1 MFKIIT
7 KKLITFSLNSSTI
20 QPNHQMKLIEHLN
33 IVYKIG
39 SNAQDNFDIIDQS
52 NPQDIWFHV
61 EGRPSCHV
69 VASVPDNM
77 TMTMT
82 KKEKHKLIK
91 KGAEL
96 CKIHS
101 KYKSEKNLKIVY
113 TKVENITK
121 TETLGSVLLSNEK
134 IIEI

>member
-1 MFKIIT
+1 
-7 KKLITFSLNSSTI
+7 
-20 QPNHQMKLIEHLN
+20 MKVIEHLN
-33 IVYKIG
+33 IVYRIG
-39 SNAQDNFDIIDQS
+39 ANAQDNFDIIDQS

-69 VASVPDNM
+69 IASVPDNM

-101 KYKSEKNLKIVY
+101 KYKSEKNLKIIY

>member
-1 MFKIIT
+1 
-7 KKLITFSLNSSTI
+7 
-20 QPNHQMKLIEHLN
+20 MKLIEHLN
-33 IVYKIG
+33 IVYRIG
-39 SNAQDNFDIIDQS
+39 ANAQDNFDIIDQS
-52 NPQDIWFHV
+52 DPQDIWFHV

-69 VASVPDNM
+69 VASVPDS
-77 TMTMT
+77 MT

-96 CKIHS
+96 CKIYS